1 MDRQQRIQ
9 LKKFILGLGI
19 LLLLLLLTVRVVQ
32 LLKNQGK
39 PEREEKIFPIH
50 IPKIEKLSNVWIL
63 EAGKEGITIFCD
75 GEQRYYTWYVQK
87 SPEAEGGQE
96 QAGEEQDR
104 QKKDDWKQDGEEQD
118 RQEQDELKQDGQK
131 KDNQKQDGEEQDA
144 QEQNGQNRE
153 LYREQLA
160 DITLWDNQVTQVSLK
175 TERINGRVLRAG
187 EDFVE
192 IEGYGKLPLRE
203 DYKGYRLYDKMQMCT
218 TADLLFGYADADFC
232 LEAGEICGILM
243 VKEEAME
250 YIRVLL
256 KASDGKSI
264 FQSEPQITAD
274 TSFTVI
280 YGGEG
285 ERRQEVFQ
293 AGEVISLTYA
303 SDFFSEG
310 DRVEVVPEVL
320 TGKVKINNLERNQGV
335 PSYRGKL
342 ELLRTEEGIVAIN
355 EVLLEEYLYSVV
367 PSEMPARYPKEALRA
382 QAVCAR
388 TYAYGHMLHAGYP
401 RYGAHVDDSTAYQ
414 VYQNIKEQE
423 NSTTAVKETYGQ
435 LLFTAGG
442 ELAQTFY
449 YSTSCGVGSDATVWK
464 TQAAEEIDYI
474 QGKEISRTGMK
485 NFQALN
491 AGQSEAAVK
500 EPDADRPDT
509 DERASEQSAVSEETF
524 TERILSIN
532 PDDFEAEEG
541 WYRWSYQ
548 VEKLDVAHLKETLQK
563 RYAAN
568 EKLILTKKTG
578 KEGQEE
584 YESCEIGKI
593 TEVKDIRVEKRG
605 AGGVADELILETDA
619 GTIKVISE
627 HNIRYVL
634 NNGKEKAARQD
645 GSLVECPTILPS
657 GFFVITTG
665 KEKGNVVGYTLTG
678 GGFGHGVGMSQN
690 GARHMAEE
698 GYRAEDILGYFYNSC
713 VLKNIY
719 E

>member
-264 FQSEPQITAD
+264 F
-274 TSFTVI
+274 
-280 YGGEG
+280 
-285 ERRQEVFQ
+285 
-293 AGEVISLTYA
+293 
-303 SDFFSEG
+303 
-310 DRVEVVPEVL
+310 
-320 TGKVKINNLERNQGV
+320 
-335 PSYRGKL
+335 
-342 ELLRTEEGIVAIN
+342 
-355 EVLLEEYLYSVV
+355 
-367 PSEMPARYPKEALRA
+367 
-382 QAVCAR
+382 
-388 TYAYGHMLHAGYP
+388 
-401 RYGAHVDDSTAYQ
+401 
-414 VYQNIKEQE
+414 
-423 NSTTAVKETYGQ
+423 
-435 LLFTAGG
+435 
-442 ELAQTFY
+442 
-449 YSTSCGVGSDATVWK
+449 
-464 TQAAEEIDYI
+464 
-474 QGKEISRTGMK
+474 
-485 NFQALN
+485 
-491 AGQSEAAVK
+491 
-500 EPDADRPDT
+500 
-509 DERASEQSAVSEETF
+509 
-524 TERILSIN
+524 
-532 PDDFEAEEG
+532 
-541 WYRWSYQ
+541 
-548 VEKLDVAHLKETLQK
+548 
-563 RYAAN
+563 
-568 EKLILTKKTG
+568 
-578 KEGQEE
+578 
-584 YESCEIGKI
+584 
-593 TEVKDIRVEKRG
+593 
-605 AGGVADELILETDA
+605 
-619 GTIKVISE
+619 
-627 HNIRYVL
+627 
-634 NNGKEKAARQD
+634 
-645 GSLVECPTILPS
+645 
-657 GFFVITTG
+657 
-665 KEKGNVVGYTLTG
+665 
-678 GGFGHGVGMSQN
+678 
-690 GARHMAEE
+690 
-698 GYRAEDILGYFYNSC
+698 
-713 VLKNIY
+713 
-719 E
+719 

>member
-1 MDRQQRIQ
+1 MEREREKGLDRKQRIQ

-32 LLKNQGK
+32 LWRNQGK
-39 PEREEKIFPIH
+39 PEGEEKIYPIH

-63 EAGKEGITIFCD
+63 EAGEEGITIFCD
-75 GEQRYYTWYVQK
+75 GEQRYYKWYEQE
-87 SPEAEGGQE
+87 SPEAEDGQE
-96 QAGEEQDR
+96 KAGEEQNG
-104 QKKDDWKQDGEEQD
+104 QKKDDRKQDGEEQD

-131 KDNQKQDGEEQDA
+131 KDNQKKDGEEQDDQNSGE

-153 LYREQLA
+153 SYREQLA

-203 DYKGYRLYDKMQMCT
+203 DYKGYRLYDQMQMCT

-264 FQSEPQITAD
+264 FQSEPQVTAD
-274 TSFTVI
+274 TSFAVI
-280 YGGEG
+280 YGAEG
-285 ERRQEVFQ
+285 ERRQAVFQ

-320 TGKVKINNLERNQGV
+320 TGKVKINNLERSQGV

-342 ELLRTEEGIVAIN
+342 EFLRTEEGIVAIN

-435 LLFTAGG
+435 LLFTAAG

-474 QGKEISRTGMK
+474 QGKEISRTGMR
-485 NFQALN
+485 NLEE
-491 AGQSEAAVK
+491 S
-500 EPDADRPDT
+500 
-509 DERASEQSAVSEETF
+509 ASEQSAVSEEAF
-524 TERILSIN
+524 TERILSVN

-541 WYRWSYQ
+541 WYRWTYQ
-548 VEKLDVAHLKETLQK
+548 VEELDVAHLKETLQK

-568 EKLILTKKTG
+568 EKMILTKKTG

-605 AGGVADELILETDA
+605 AGGVTDELILETDA

-634 NNGKEKAARQD
+634 NNGKEKVARQD

-698 GYRAEDILGYFYNSC
+698 GYRAEDILGYFYDSC